1 MYVCMYVRVLY
12 VYDGYGG
19 KKMSGNDCFGKLE
32 FSSVAVAP
40 GLSVVLIDR
49 PFVNWWVS
57 PLFMA

>member
-1 MYVCMYVRVLY
+1 
-12 VYDGYGG
+12 
-19 KKMSGNDCFGKLE
+19 MSGNDCFGKLE

-49 PFVNWWVS
+49 PFVNWWIS